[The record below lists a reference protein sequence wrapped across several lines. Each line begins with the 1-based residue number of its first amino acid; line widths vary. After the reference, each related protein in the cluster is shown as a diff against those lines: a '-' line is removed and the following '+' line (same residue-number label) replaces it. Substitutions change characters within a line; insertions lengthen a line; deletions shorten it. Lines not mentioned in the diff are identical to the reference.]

1 MADYTTIN
9 KVPQRTHVPD
19 ISTVIYPDFVCF
31 SHVLHH
37 IPFHPSPDLPAE
49 LPKNARKEKKNEVIA
64 ERQAL
69 MKSWKETSARTR
81 AALIK
86 TAKESNWGFSK
97 TTENGYYRSTT
108 VTTHYIP
115 YGELRDWLLEHVEP
129 AHRPVVEAYDFT
141 VLAQKMSNAWQVS
154 IADTRMKINSLK
166 RAYDEFYEKVSV
178 PVEQRPWKKAR
189 VDV

>member
-9 KVPQRTHVPD
+9 KIPQRTHVPD

-31 SHVLHH
+31 SHMLHH
-37 IPFHPSPDLPAE
+37 IPFHPLPDLPAE
-49 LPKNARKEKKNEVIA
+49 LPKNARQEKKNAVIA

-69 MKSWKETSARTR
+69 MKAWKEVCSRTR

-86 TAKESNWGFSK
+86 AAKESNWGFSE
-97 TTENGYYRSTT
+97 TREVGYGASTI
-108 VTTHYIP
+108 THYIP

-129 AHRPVVEAYDFT
+129 THRPVVEAYDFT

-154 IADTRMKINSLK
+154 IADTRMQINSLK
-166 RAYDEFYEKVSV
+166 RAYDEFSEKVSV
-178 PVEQRPWKKAR
+178 PVEQRPYKKAR
-189 VDV
+189 VE